1 MRSLP
6 SVGTMRSAGP
16 PGSTPPCGH
25 RSPRVRLYVH
35 AEGCIMRKTVTAG
48 IDGSAESNAAA
59 RWAAREA
66 ILRGAPLTLLQAGY
80 EPTPRTHLPE
90 IDVPAERVNRALDH
104 MARRLLADCPGLQ
117 IVPRRTAE
125 APVTALLAAA
135 ETSVVLAM
143 GSRGFSSLA
152 GFMIGSVT
160 LDVTAQA
167 RGPVVLVRAGER
179 AEEEHAHAPTTSASE
194 RTAFRPVVLGL
205 DPEHPGEELLSFA
218 FEAAKVRA
226 TSLTAVYARKLPAWH
241 GYGPTPTAEADT
253 LRNETRLSP
262 AAVLHAWREKYPDVS
277 VTERLAEERAA
288 HGLLLAAE
296 NASLVVVGHR
306 VGTGT
311 RIGPVTHAMIHHA
324 ACPVAVV
331 PHPL

>member
-1 MRSLP
+1 
-6 SVGTMRSAGP
+6 
-16 PGSTPPCGH
+16 
-25 RSPRVRLYVH
+25 
-35 AEGCIMRKTVTAG
+35 MRKTVTVG

-59 RWAAREA
+59 QWAAREA
-66 ILRGAPLTLLQAGY
+66 ILRGVPLTLLQAGY

-90 IDVPAERVNRALDH
+90 IDVPAARVNRALDH
-104 MARRLLADCPGLQ
+104 TARRLLADHPGLH
-117 IVPRRTAE
+117 IVPHRTAD

-135 ETSVVLAM
+135 ETSGVLAL

-152 GFMIGSVT
+152 GFVIGSVA

-179 AEEEHAHAPTTSASE
+179 AEEEHAHASTIAESE

-205 DPEHPGEELLSFA
+205 DLEHPGEELLSFA
-218 FEAAKVRA
+218 FEAAKARA
-226 TSLTAVYARKLPAWH
+226 TSLTAVHAWKLPASH
-241 GYGPTPTAEADT
+241 AYGPTPAAEADT
-253 LRNETRLSP
+253 VRNETRLSL
-262 AAVLHAWREKYPDVS
+262 AAVLHPWRERFPEVS

-288 HGLLLAAE
+288 HCLLLAAE

-306 VGTGT
+306 AAAGT
-311 RIGPVTHAMIHHA
+311 RIGPVTHAMIHHV